1 MDLSPKKCYN
11 IVVKKNKNNEVMY
24 PMKIIPQI
32 TVFDYSEIE
41 VLGDLE
47 RIKLLI
53 ENVPD
58 EKIIKKLKEI
68 RGKGRNN
75 YPVIPVWNSILIM
88 PLLECSTIEQLRREL
103 SRNRD
108 LRKIC
113 GFNDYDHVFG
123 KNKLVPPPKAY
134 TNMFK
139 NLKKIEPLLKECF
152 NELRNFM
159 YENLKDFGKNVGED
173 GKIFESKAKR
183 PNKNGDE
190 QDARCDMDADF
201 TIKQNY
207 YKDPKTGECKV
218 KKKTYFGYRY
228 HLLADVDYELP
239 IEYTVTKASVS
250 EKKELIKHINML
262 DIKMKDK
269 IEILTADKGYDDIK
283 VINFLNDNNIKAV
296 IDIRN
301 LWKDGETTKQ
311 YKNTNIVYTFQGEV
325 GKINDKG
332 EFEKLKYLGY
342 DKIKNTLRYRDGT
355 KVYSIDISYDERIFT
370 PIARDSKKWKRLYNR
385 RTALERIN
393 GRIDRDFNLEN
404 NKVRGLKKA
413 TVMIDIMMIGMMD
426 LAKGHIINKQE
437 EKIRKLKST

>member
-1 MDLSPKKCYN
+1 
-11 IVVKKNKNNEVMY
+11 
-24 PMKIIPQI
+24 MKIIPQI
-32 TVFDYSEIE
+32 SIFDYSEIE
-41 VLGDLE
+41 ILGDLE
-47 RIKLLI
+47 RCKLLI

-58 EKIIKKLKEI
+58 KEIVDKLLEI

-88 PLLECSTIEQLRREL
+88 PLLECSTVEQLRREL

-113 GFNDYDHVFG
+113 GFDDYNHIFG
-123 KNKLVPPPKAY
+123 KNKLVPPSKSY

-139 NLKKIEPLLKECF
+139 NLKKIEPLLKKCF
-152 NELRNFM
+152 YELRNFM
-159 YENLKDFGKNVGED
+159 YDNLKDFGKDVGED

-183 PNKNGDE
+183 PNINGDE
-190 QDARCDMDADF
+190 NDARCDMDADF
-201 TIKQNY
+201 TIKENY
-207 YKDPKTGECKV
+207 YKDPKTGESKV
-218 KKKTYFGYRY
+218 KKRTYFGYRY
-228 HLLADVDYELP
+228 HLLADVNYELP
-239 IEYTVTKASVS
+239 IEYTVTRASVS

-262 DIKMKDK
+262 DKELIEK
-269 IEILTADKGYDDIK
+269 IETLEADKGYDDVKI
-283 VINFLNDNNIKAV
+283 INFLSENDIKSV

-311 YKNTNIVYTFQGEV
+311 YKNTNIVYTYRGEV
-325 GKINDKG
+325 GKINEKG

-342 DKIKNTLRYRDGT
+342 DKIKKTLRYSDGG
-355 KVYSIDISYDERIFT
+355 KVISIEISYDKRIFT
-370 PIARDSKKWKRLYNR
+370 MIARDSKKWERQYNK

-393 GRIDRDFNLEN
+393 GRFDRDFNLEN

-413 TVMIDIMMIGMMD
+413 TVMIDIMMIGMLAM
-426 LAKGHIINKQE
+426 AKGHIINKEE